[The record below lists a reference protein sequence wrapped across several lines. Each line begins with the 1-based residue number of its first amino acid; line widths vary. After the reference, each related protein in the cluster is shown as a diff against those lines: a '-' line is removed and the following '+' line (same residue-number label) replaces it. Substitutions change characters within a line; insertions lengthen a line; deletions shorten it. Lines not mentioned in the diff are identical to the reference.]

1 VNGSQISHDRPGGR
15 PTMPIVLLTD
25 PIDSVAI
32 APLKAIATVVTLGEP
47 GFETFDR
54 AMPKAE
60 VVIVRRNIPPET
72 LASATR
78 LRALI
83 RNGVGLD
90 FIPVELAS
98 RQGIAV
104 VNTPGVNARSVA
116 EASIGLM
123 LAGFRGLAH
132 KDRMIRVGQ
141 WQDLR
146 QAAFHERE
154 ISGMKLGLVGYGAIA
169 REIARIAHFG
179 FGMEV
184 SAVSRSGHTETA
196 IARATNLDDV
206 LSSSDVII
214 LACPLNDQTRG
225 MIDGA
230 ALARMK
236 RGAAL
241 INIARGPV
249 VDEAALIAALRT
261 KHLAFAALDV
271 FDQQPP
277 HAQNPLLALENVVMS
292 PHTAGITRE
301 AMRRMSDL
309 SVEEA
314 MRVLK
319 LERPINLVNPDA
331 WEQITARWHGR

>member
-1 VNGSQISHDRPGGR
+1 MTGSQISHDKPV
-15 PTMPIVLLTD
+15 VLLTD
-25 PIDSVAI
+25 PIDPAAVAPLRAI
-32 APLKAIATVVTLGEP
+32 AAVVTLGEH
-47 GFETFDR
+47 GFETLER
-54 AMPKAE
+54 AMPKAD

-72 LASATR
+72 LALATR

-90 FIPVELAS
+90 FIPVDVAS
-98 RQGIAV
+98 AQGIAV

-123 LAGFRGLAH
+123 LAGFRRLAL
-132 KDRMIRVGQ
+132 KDRMIREGQ

-146 QAAFHERE
+146 QAAFQERE

-169 REIARIAHFG
+169 REIARIAHYG
-179 FGMEV
+179 FDMDV
-184 SAVSRSGHTETA
+184 SAVSRSLREDTTT
-196 IARATNLDDV
+196 ARAASLDEI
-206 LSSSDVII
+206 LRNSDVVI
-214 LACPLNDQTRG
+214 LACPLTEQTRG
-225 MIDGA
+225 LIDGA

-249 VDEAALIAALRT
+249 VDEAALAGSLRSD
-261 KHLAFAALDV
+261 HLAFAALDV
-271 FDQQPP
+271 FTQQPLE
-277 HAQNPLLALENVVMS
+277 ADSPLRDLDNVVMS

-309 SVEEA
+309 SVDEA
-314 MRVLK
+314 LCVLR
-319 LERPINLVNPDA
+319 LERPANLVNADA
-331 WEQITARWHGR
+331 WAQIAARWQQAGR

>member
-1 VNGSQISHDRPGGR
+1 MTGSQISHDKPV
-15 PTMPIVLLTD
+15 VLLTD
-25 PIDSVAI
+25 PIDPAAVTPLRAI
-32 APLKAIATVVTLGEP
+32 AAVVTLGEH
-47 GFETFDR
+47 GFETLER
-54 AMPKAE
+54 AMPKAD
-60 VVIVRRNIPPET
+60 VVIVRRSIPPGT
-72 LASATR
+72 LAIATR

-90 FIPVELAS
+90 FIPVDEAS
-98 RQGIAV
+98 AQGIAV

-123 LAGFRGLAH
+123 LAGFRRLAL
-132 KDRMIRVGQ
+132 KDRMIREGQ

-146 QAAFHERE
+146 QAAFQERE

-179 FGMEV
+179 FDMEV
-184 SAVSRSGHTETA
+184 SAVSRSMRKDTA
-196 IARATNLDDV
+196 IARAASLDDI
-206 LSSSDVII
+206 LRLSDVVV
-214 LACPLNDQTRG
+214 LACPLTDETRG
-225 MIDGA
+225 LIDAA

-236 RGAAL
+236 CGAGL

-249 VDEAALIAALRT
+249 IDEAALVAALRSD
-261 KHLAFAALDV
+261 HLAFAALDV

-277 HAQNPLLALENVVMS
+277 RASSPLFEMQNVVMS

-309 SVEEA
+309 SVDEA
-314 MRVLK
+314 MRVLRM
-319 LERPINLVNPDA
+319 ERPANLVNAEA
-331 WEQITARWHGR
+331 WGRITARWQETQG